1 VRNVA
6 LDIIRAVRIILNGVA
21 LLAMLYVGF
30 LWVSSM
36 GNEEKRSDGTY
47 RILLIVI
54 GLFLINVA
62 ELLYNIITGSSYLSS
77 GFSRKV

>member
-1 VRNVA
+1 MRNVA